1 MQIQMTKIKINLR
14 RLKTITKCQFIISET
29 KKNIISNIYAL
40 KKIFLNFKKKKTHP
54 LKFRTLKK
62 TNFIGLASAIVQSVA
77 LFAVTD
83 KITVR

>member
-40 KKIFLNFKKKKTHP
+40 KKLFLNFKKKNTYPNSGTKIII
-54 LKFRTLKK
+54 K
-62 TNFIGLASAIVQSVA
+62 
-77 LFAVTD
+77 
-83 KITVR
+83 KITRESFIPSIYKHLLHKCLFYIFE